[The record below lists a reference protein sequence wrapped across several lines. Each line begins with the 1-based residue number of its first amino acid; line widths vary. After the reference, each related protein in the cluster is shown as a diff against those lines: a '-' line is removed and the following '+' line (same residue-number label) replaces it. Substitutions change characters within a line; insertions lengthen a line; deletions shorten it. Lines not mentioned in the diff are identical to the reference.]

1 MGYALDRTTMEAA
14 SPAAPALFKP
24 DRPRAIDRH
33 IDFFGDQAAAGGDM
47 CGEALLDALT
57 GAATDVDEEEDTSWD

>member
-1 MGYALDRTTMEAA
+1 MAHALSLTTTAEPETAA
-14 SPAAPALFKP
+14 THSLFKA

-33 IDFFGDQAAAGGDM
+33 IAFFGEEAAVSRDM

-57 GAATDVDEEEDTSWD
+57 ADEADGDENAP

>member
-1 MGYALDRTTMEAA
+1 MGQALGRITMEPA
-14 SPAAPALFKP
+14 SARSLFKS

-57 GAATDVDEEEDTSWD
+57 GAESESDDEVSSCD

>member
-1 MGYALDRTTMEAA
+1 MGHALSRITTEPASAA
-14 SPAAPALFKP
+14 ARSLFKS

-33 IDFFGDQAAAGGDM
+33 IEFFGDHDTAARDM

-57 GAATDVDEEEDTSWD
+57 GGESESDEVSSWG

>member
-1 MGYALDRTTMEAA
+1 MAHALSQLTTEPA
-14 SPAAPALFKP
+14 SPAARSLFKS

-33 IDFFGDQAAAGGDM
+33 IDFFGDHAAAGRDM

-57 GAATDVDEEEDTSWD
+57 GVESESDEVPSCD

>member
-1 MGYALDRTTMEAA
+1 MGQALSRMTTELAA
-14 SPAAPALFKP
+14 PAAPALYKP

-33 IDFFGDQAAAGGDM
+33 IAFFGDQAASARDM

-57 GAATDVDEEEDTSWD
+57 GAEPEIEEASSCD

>member
-1 MGYALDRTTMEAA
+1 MGQALTRITMEPA
-14 SPAAPALFKP
+14 SPATRSLFKS

-33 IDFFGDQAAAGGDM
+33 IDFFGDQAAAGRDM

-57 GAATDVDEEEDTSWD
+57 GESERDEVSSCD

>member
-1 MGYALDRTTMEAA
+1 MAHALSRMTTEPAP
-14 SPAAPALFKP
+14 PAAPSLFKH

-33 IDFFGDQAAAGGDM
+33 IAFFGDEGAAARDM

-57 GAATDVDEEEDTSWD
+57 GTASDEDDETSS

>member
-1 MGYALDRTTMEAA
+1 MAHALSQITTE
-14 SPAAPALFKP
+14 PAAPAARSLFKP

-33 IDFFGDQAAAGGDM
+33 IDFFGDHAAAARDM

-57 GAATDVDEEEDTSWD
+57 GVEPEGDEVPSCE

>member
-1 MGYALDRTTMEAA
+1 MAHALSRSTTEPV
-14 SPAAPALFKP
+14 PAAALFKH

-33 IDFFGDQAAAGGDM
+33 IDFFGDQGAPARDM

-57 GAATDVDEEEDTSWD
+57 GTAPDDEEETSSWD

>member
-1 MGYALDRTTMEAA
+1 MGHALSGMMTEPTA
-14 SPAAPALFKP
+14 PAAPALFKA

-33 IDFFGDQAAAGGDM
+33 IDFFGDQAAVARDM

-57 GAATDVDEEEDTSWD
+57 GAESDDDEAGSCD

>member
-1 MGYALDRTTMEAA
+1 MAHELSLTIMEPV
-14 SPAAPALFKP
+14 PAAALFKP

-33 IDFFGDQAAAGGDM
+33 IDFFGDQGAPARDM

-57 GAATDVDEEEDTSWD
+57 GAASDDDDEDEVSSWE

>member
-1 MGYALDRTTMEAA
+1 MTTESAP
-14 SPAAPALFKP
+14 PAAHSLFKP

-33 IDFFGDQAAAGGDM
+33 IDFFGDHAAAARDM

-57 GAATDVDEEEDTSWD
+57 GAPPESEEASSCE

>member
-1 MGYALDRTTMEAA
+1 MTTEPAA
-14 SPAAPALFKP
+14 PAAPALFKP

-33 IDFFGDQAAAGGDM
+33 IAFFGDQAAAGRDM

-57 GAATDVDEEEDTSWD
+57 GGEPDSDELSSCD

>member
-1 MGYALDRTTMEAA
+1 MAHALSQTTTESAPTAA
-14 SPAAPALFKP
+14 HSLFKP

-33 IDFFGDQAAAGGDM
+33 IAFFGDHAAAARDM

-57 GAATDVDEEEDTSWD
+57 GAAPESEEAWSCE